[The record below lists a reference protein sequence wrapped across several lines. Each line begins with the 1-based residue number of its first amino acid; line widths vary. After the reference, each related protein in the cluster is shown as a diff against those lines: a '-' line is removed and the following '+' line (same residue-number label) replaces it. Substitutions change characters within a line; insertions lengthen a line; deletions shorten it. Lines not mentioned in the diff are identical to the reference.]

1 MKNIKIT
8 EEQLLKLGF
17 EQSDDDLFELVLLK
31 IKTPEYHNIHL
42 WTRTERGLVIF
53 MGIDQAEDQAE
64 DPQQTDTALP
74 HIKHVHELQNLYLAL
89 TGTELSYENEL

>member
-31 IKTPEYHNIHL
+31 IKTPEYHNINL

-53 MGIDQAEDQAE
+53 MGIGQGE

-74 HIKHVHELQNLYLAL
+74 HIKHVHELQNLYFAL

>member
-17 EQSDDDLFELVLLK
+17 EQSDDDLFELVLLE

-42 WTRTERGLVIF
+42 WTRTEYGLVIF
-53 MGIDQAEDQAE
+53 MGIYQGE
-64 DPQQTDTALP
+64 DPLQTDTALP
-74 HIKHVHELQNLYLAL
+74 HIKHVHELQNLYFAL
-89 TGTELSYENEL
+89 TGIELSYENEL

>member
-31 IKTPEYHNIHL
+31 IKTPEYHDINL

-53 MGIDQAEDQAE
+53 MGINQGE

-74 HIKHVHELQNLYLAL
+74 HIKHVHELQNLYFAL